1 MIRRTSDLKGCAIRA
16 VDGSIG
22 NIVDLLFQ
30 EQDWTIRW
38 AVVDTGTW
46 IPGRQVLLPPSVLG
60 PLDGID
66 REIPVDLTREQV
78 KGSLGVETDEPVSRR
93 REAEVYSYYGW
104 DPYWGGGVGYAP
116 VSQPVGAAGVVP
128 PPAGARYPRPV
139 APDAG
144 DPNLRSIDEV
154 TGYYVKATDGDIGHV
169 EDFLVDEENWRVRYL
184 VVDTKNWWPGKK
196 VLVSPDWVQ
205 DVSWSEQKAFV
216 ALTREKVKN
225 SPEYRPE
232 SAIDRDYEQQL
243 YGYYGYPIYWGAG
256 TV

>member
-1 MIRRTSDLKGCAIRA
+1 MWRASDLKGCAIRA

-22 NIVDLLFQ
+22 SIVDLLFQ

-46 IPGRQVLLPPSVLG
+46 IAGRQVLLPPSVLG

-78 KGSLGVETDEPVSRR
+78 EGSPGVETDEPVSRR
-93 REAEVYSYYGW
+93 READVYSYYGW

-128 PPAGARYPRPV
+128 PPAGAIYPRPV

-184 VVDTKNWWPGKK
+184 VVDTKNWWPGRK

-243 YGYYGYPIYWGAG
+243 HGYYGYPIYWGAG